1 MFNRYSSL
9 PPEIPIVSFTNKK
22 TYNELLATDEL
33 LNSDIKEIGQSEKLT
48 SIKQTRRE
56 SFAGF

>member
-9 PPEIPIVSFTNKK
+9 APEIPIVSFTNKK

-48 SIKQTRRE
+48 SIKQTGRK